1 MTTTF
6 LEKAES
12 WFFNSGI
19 YILNKDDANYGAVY
33 SFYDSKVK
41 GHQLIYAEATG
52 YIISLLKYLYS
63 MRSDAR
69 LVDFARASGDWLVR
83 LADRH
88 NGIITMGMRDGAEI
102 KLAYPFDNGIVC
114 KGLLDLYEMTNDSK
128 CLEHA
133 ERMADWL
140 VKKAVDKDGSV
151 KPVFDTAS
159 ETFTQDESLWYK
171 VSGSFHSKITMSLLQ
186 LHSINMNDE
195 FRDAAIRVCEWALL
209 QQKPDGSFPINK
221 RNKAINL
228 HTHCYTIETLLYAYA
243 SQGNDKFLEAAKRAT
258 DWMIKMQNSDGSL
271 WIWYGAGGLANVKP
285 GYAISQ
291 FVRICLLMHSLHGKE
306 STMEAA
312 KKAARFL
319 LSMQSTDSDVRMNG
333 GLYEDIAKYGP
344 IMRKS
349 SRITSWA
356 TMFAIHAA
364 GMLEK
369 SGGFKEDISRL
380 F

>member
-1 MTTTF
+1 MMAAF

-12 WFFNSGI
+12 WFFSSGI
-19 YILNKDDANYGAVY
+19 YILDKGDPNYGAVY
-33 SFYDSKVK
+33 SFYDSKAK
-41 GHQLIYAEATG
+41 GHQLVYAEATG
-52 YIISLLKYLYS
+52 YTISLLKYL
-63 MRSDAR
+63 RSIRKEAR
-69 LVDFARASGDWLVR
+69 FVDFTRASGDWLAA
-83 LADRH
+83 LADRY

-114 KGLLDLYEMTNDSK
+114 KGLLDLYEMTGDNK
-128 CLEHA
+128 YLEHA

-140 VKKAVDKDGSV
+140 VKKAIDKDGSV

-186 LHSINMNDE
+186 LHSINKNDE
-195 FRDAAIRVCEWALL
+195 LRDAAMRVCEWALV

-243 SQGNDKFLEAAKRAT
+243 SQNDSRFLEAAERAT
-258 DWMIKMQNSDGSL
+258 DWMIKVQNSDGSL
-271 WIWYGAGGLANVKP
+271 WIWYGAGGLNVKP

-291 FVRICLLMHSLHGKE
+291 FVRICLLMHSLHCKE
-306 STMEAA
+306 GAIEAA

-333 GLYEDIAKYGP
+333 GLHEDIAKYGP

-349 SRITSWA
+349 PRITSWA

-369 SGGFKEDISRL
+369 SGGFKEEISKL